1 MIIVGSEKTIGHT
14 NMTNSFENWDIGTKM
29 RTTASIFAFLLTALG
44 TQNASYASDN
54 QPIAVVEMFTSQGC
68 SSCPPAD
75 KVVAAYAEDNNVLA
89 LSLHVDYWNYLGW
102 KDTFSKPEFT
112 KRQQK
117 YAVSFARRGVYTPQ
131 AVVNGRNHV
140 VGSHGSEITDLVDR
154 YKASN
159 RGLVVPIT
167 ASVSDGTVNIST
179 STEAGDATLYIV
191 YFDKKRNVKI
201 KRGENSGKTITYHNV
216 VRKISTLGMMKLGKL
231 DITMPMD
238 ELKSHGAEA
247 CAIILQKTTKD
258 GTPGAIIGATVIDS
272 LNNS

>member
-44 TQNASYASDN
+44 TQNTSYASDN

-167 ASVSDGTVNIST
+167 ASVSGGTVNIST
-179 STEAGDATLYIV
+179 SAEAGDATLYIV